1 MSYSDM
7 FKGSTDLTGKKCFNR
22 DTTVSLKSKT
32 SEGMKLEAKVTGGKG
47 LNFKAKKKYNSF
59 NITKLALDSDGHVD
73 FDAELND
80 SMGGFDLS
88 MSTLVASK
96 SYTKKSEK
104 CELGFGYGGV
114 KDLDFNM
121 TLDLLG
127 NPQTTLGLDA
137 CYGMGDLSFGFET
150 TLNLPL
156 AIGGGAGGDFG
167 VSGTSAGLKYSAGDF
182 SVGLA
187 CKDPAADSRQLDLHT
202 LHKCSADTSWALS
215 LNNVQGMLKAGAGKG
230 PSGKVAYKTALD
242 GQTTLTVGIDN
253 SMNVEAKYEQSVNST
268 CTMTYQAAFGMG
280 AGSPTDGK
288 FGMGM
293 TLNF

>member
-1 MSYSDM
+1 M
-7 FKGSTDLTGKKCFNR
+7 
-22 DTTVSLKSKT
+22 
-32 SEGMKLEAKVTGGKG
+32 
-47 LNFKAKKKYNSF
+47 KAKKKYDSF

-80 SMGGFDLS
+80 SLGGFDLS
-88 MSTLVASK
+88 MSCLVGSK
-96 SYTKKSEK
+96 SYTKKAEK
-104 CELGFGYGGV
+104 CELVFGYGGV

-121 TLDLLG
+121 TLDVLG
-127 NPQTTLGLDA
+127 APQTTLGLDA

-156 AIGGGAGGDFG
+156 SLVGGNGGDFG
-167 VSGTSAGLKYSAGDF
+167 VSGTSAGLKYTAGDF
-182 SVGLA
+182 SAGLA
-187 CKDPAADSRQLDLHT
+187 CSDPAKDSRKIDLHT
-202 LHKCSADTSWALS
+202 MHKCSSDTSWALS
-215 LNNVQGMLKAGAGKG
+215 LNNVQGMLKAGASKG
-230 PSGKVAYKTALD
+230 ASGKVAFETALD

-253 SMNVEAKYEQSVNST
+253 NMNCEAKYEQSVNST